1 MEDTTYPTREP
12 GIDLKGLDRSVRP
25 QDDFYRFV
33 NGAWLDR
40 TPIPSDYATYG
51 AFHEVFEAAERGLR
65 VIIEEAAAAC
75 DAPGSDAQKVGDF
88 YRSYMDEARADAL
101 GLSPLADELSRIDGI
116 RTLGGVI
123 TQMARHLVLGA
134 DPPLHALVDQ
144 DAKHSDRYI
153 VYFTQGGIGLP
164 DRDYYLL
171 EDPKFAEIRVAYE
184 AYIATILRLIGV
196 ESPDGAAARI
206 VALEKRIAEH
216 HWTQVE
222 NRDEEAR
229 YNRVDMSGLGA
240 LAPRFDWSA
249 YLAGAG
255 AAGQT
260 ETVVS
265 QPSFVRGFGAL
276 LAEVPVETWRVY
288 LKWHLVNAYA
298 PYLSR
303 DFVDARFDFYGKTLS
318 GIDEIRPRW
327 KRAVG
332 EIDESLGEVLGRMY
346 VERHFPPEAKA
357 RMNELVEN
365 LKLAFRESIETLDW
379 MGPETRR
386 RALIKLG
393 QFTTKIGYPDVWRD
407 YAGLVVTPDD
417 LVGNVMRARSF
428 EHERRFGHLGKP
440 VDRNEWQM
448 TPQTVNAYYNPLM
461 NEIVFPAAILQPP
474 FFDMNADDAANYG
487 GIGAVIGHEIGHGFD
502 DQGRKFDGDGNL
514 TDWWTEADAREF
526 DARAK
531 KLVEQF
537 GAYNPID
544 DMHINGELT
553 LGENIGDLGGLNVA
567 YRAYRISLRGR
578 EAPVIGG
585 FTGDQRFFMGWAQV
599 WRGKYKDEE
608 LRNRLLTDPHSP
620 PGYRVTGPMSNMDEF
635 YAAYG
640 VKEGDALHRPAGDR
654 VRIW

>member
-1 MEDTTYPTREP
+1 MESTTARTPDL

-33 NGAWLDR
+33 NGAWLDG
-40 TPIPSDYATYG
+40 TPIPSDYASYS
-51 AFHEVFEAAERGLR
+51 AFHEVFEAAERNLR
-65 VIIEEAAAAC
+65 AIVEEAASD
-75 DAPGSDAQKVGDF
+75 DAPGEDARKVGAF

-101 GLSPLADELSRIDGI
+101 GLAPLADELGRIDRI
-116 RTLGGVI
+116 ATAVDVVA
-123 TQMARHLVLGA
+123 QMARHLVLGA
-134 DPPLHALVDQ
+134 DAPLHALVDQ
-144 DAKHSDRYI
+144 DAKQSDRYI

-171 EDPKFAEIRVAYE
+171 EDPKFGEIRVAYE

-196 ESPDGAAARI
+196 AGPGGEAAGI
-206 VALEKRIAEH
+206 VALETRIAEH
-216 HWTQVE
+216 HWTQVQ
-222 NRDEEAR
+222 NRDEAAR
-229 YNRVDMSGLGA
+229 YNKLNLSGLAA
-240 LAPRFDWSA
+240 LGPKLDWGA

-255 AAGQT
+255 AAGET
-260 ETVVS
+260 ETVVN
-265 QPSFVRGFGAL
+265 QPSFVGGFDAL
-276 LAEVPVETWRVY
+276 LAEIPVETWRVY

-298 PYLSR
+298 SYLSR
-303 DFVDARFDFYGKTLS
+303 EFVDARFEFYGRALS

-332 EIDESLGEVLGRMY
+332 EIDECLGEVLGRMY

-357 RMNELVEN
+357 CMNDLVEN
-365 LKLAFRESIETLDW
+365 LKHAFRESIETLDW
-379 MGPETRR
+379 MGPDTRQ
-386 RALIKLG
+386 RALVKLG

-407 YAGLVVTPDD
+407 YSGLAVTPDD
-417 LVGNVMRARSF
+417 LVGNVMRARCF
-428 EHERRFGHLGKP
+428 DHERRFGHLGRAI
-440 VDRNEWQM
+440 DRTEWQM

-474 FFDMNADDAANYG
+474 FFDMKADDAANYG

-502 DQGRKFDGDGNL
+502 DQGRKFDGAGNL

-526 DARAK
+526 DTRARN
-531 KLVEQF
+531 LVEQF
-537 GAYNPID
+537 NAYRPID

-567 YRAYRISLRGR
+567 YRAYRISLRGE

-599 WRGKYKDEE
+599 WRGKHKEEE